1 MGRII
6 DPQLIEQSKELSYYD
21 WNGILCVKT
30 RPKHVHNPRTPEQ
43 QLGRS
48 KFGLVAHLGSKVLH
62 TLIHPYWNP
71 IAKKK
76 KRIGYNLFLSTNT
89 LVLSN
94 GDCSI
99 KKLKLILDNGLNQEE
114 FTVIRK
120 SGSLQISWDSTKT
133 DHRKNANDQLCL
145 MSLTDDLDF
154 ELIETNT
161 LRKDHSF
168 ELALSSELKKYYFV
182 FWRNGN
188 KWSES
193 ILLFSE

>member
-1 MGRII
+1 MGII
-6 DPQLIEQSKELSYYD
+6 KGPTFIKKSDNLIYSI
-21 WNGILCVKT
+21 WNGIFCVRRK
-30 RPKHVHNPRTPEQ
+30 PKYIHNPRTPKQ

-62 TLIHPYWNP
+62 TLIQPYWNP
-71 IAKKK
+71 IAKK
-76 KRIGYNLFLSTNT
+76 IGYNLFLRTNT

-99 KKLKLILDNGLNQEE
+99 KKLKLCLDNGLNQEK
-114 FTVIRK
+114 FTVTRK
-120 SGSLQISWDSTKT
+120 SDSLQISWDSTKT
-133 DHRKNANDQLCL
+133 DRRKNANDQLCL

-154 ELIETNT
+154 ELIETST

-168 ELALSSELKKYYFV
+168 ELALTPELKKYYFV
-182 FWRNGN
+182 FWKNRN

-193 ILLFSE
+193 ILVFSE